1 MGKWRIFLGDYEEAF
16 RESLKLVRHQRVI
29 LRIWNKDY
37 TLWSEDPK
45 EITDRLDWLEA
56 PCRMQ
61 GMIGI
66 LNQLAD
72 DVRKTGFTRTVLL
85 GMGGSSLAPLMFS
98 EAFPKEKDSL
108 PLCVLD
114 TTDPEE
120 IRACTDDP
128 RTTLYIVSTKSGT
141 TLETAVLFR
150 YFYTLLKE
158 IGVENPGTHFI
169 AITDPGSPLVREVQR
184 YHFRNIFGNNPNLGG
199 RYSIFSFF
207 GLLPASLLGVDL
219 LALLKEA
226 QKGMEMC
233 FPDHPL
239 EDNEGAI
246 LGTFLGSLAL
256 SGCDKAILLFPSAQF
271 ATFGMWLE
279 QLIAESTGKNGKGIL
294 PVVKKHLVHFARKDV
309 AYIVFF
315 ESENDNLLSFLE
327 TLESNGSPYIAIP
340 IETPY
345 ALGKQAYLFAFAV
358 ALAGYLIG
366 INPFDQPDVEL
377 TKRFTREILRAG
389 KEKLP
394 ESVQSNEALAFLW
407 EEDVSS
413 LREALESFTSR
424 LKPDGY
430 LAIQAFTPYNAAL
443 SRVLEILATRLEEKY
458 KTVVSLGYGP
468 RYLHSTGQLHKG
480 DGGKGSFLQII
491 TVSDED
497 LPIPD
502 EAGKPKSSL
511 SFGTLKMIQALADR
525 EALRERGRNT
535 LTLVVSNTKAAEAL
549 EQIATLLTKK

>member
-1 MGKWRIFLGDYEEAF
+1 MGKWRIFLGDYEKAF
-16 RESLKLVRHQRVI
+16 RESLKLVMSQRVI

-37 TLWSEDPK
+37 TLWSEYPE

-61 GMIGI
+61 GMVET
-66 LNQLAD
+66 LYQLAD
-72 DVRKTGFTRTVLL
+72 DVRKIGFTRAVLL

-120 IRACTDDP
+120 IRACIDDP

-141 TLETAVLFR
+141 TLETTVLFR

-169 AITDPGSPLVREVQR
+169 AITDPGSPLVREAQG
-184 YHFRNIFGNNPNLGG
+184 YHFQNILCNNPNLGG
-199 RYSIFSFF
+199 RYSIFSLF
-207 GLLPASLLGVDL
+207 GLFPASLLGIDL
-219 LALLKEA
+219 PALLKEA
-226 QKGMEMC
+226 QRGMEMC
-233 FPDHPL
+233 FPDHPF
-239 EDNEGAI
+239 EDNKGAI

-256 SGCDKAILLFPSAQF
+256 SGCDKVVLLFPSSQL

-279 QLIAESTGKNGKGIL
+279 QLVAESTGKNGKGIL
-294 PVVKKHLVHFARKDV
+294 PVVEKQLVHFGRKDV
-309 AYIVFF
+309 AYIIFF
-315 ESENDNLLSFLE
+315 ESENDDLLSFLE
-327 TLESNGSPYIAIP
+327 TLEGEGSPYVAIP

-358 ALAGYLIG
+358 ALAGYLLG

-377 TKRFTREILRAG
+377 TKRFTREMLHAG
-389 KEKLP
+389 KKVLP
-394 ESVQSNEALAFLW
+394 GNARKDGAITFLW
-407 EEDVSS
+407 EEGTLS
-413 LREALESFTSR
+413 LEEALRSFTNR

-430 LAIQAFTPYNAAL
+430 LAIQAFTPYSNQLLSVFEAL
-443 SRVLEILATRLEEKY
+443 AVTLRERY
-458 KTVVSLGYGP
+458 RTVVSLGYGP

-480 DGGKGSFLQII
+480 DGGKGSFLQVI
-491 TVSDED
+491 TENDED

-502 EAGKPKSSL
+502 TAGKPESSL

-525 EALRERGRNT
+525 EALRERGRNV
-535 LTLVVSNTKAAEAL
+535 LTLIVPSTKAAETL
-549 EQIATLLTKK
+549 EQIATLFTKK